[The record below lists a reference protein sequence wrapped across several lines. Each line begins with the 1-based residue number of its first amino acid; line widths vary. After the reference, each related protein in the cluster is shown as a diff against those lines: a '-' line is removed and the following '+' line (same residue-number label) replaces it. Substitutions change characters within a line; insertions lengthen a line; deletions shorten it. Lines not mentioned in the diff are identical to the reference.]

1 MTSAERS
8 YERARRRALRILT
21 ELGDEIHTARL
32 MAGAS
37 QTSVATAARLSRST
51 VSRIEAAK
59 LLHVSVL
66 EAVVL
71 ADAVGL
77 DVSFKAYPGR
87 SPTRDTAQAKRLQ
100 SLLGHVGRPLRH
112 ATEVPLPRREGAPEQ
127 RAWDAMLYAPDGET
141 GVELEQRLYDI
152 QAQMRRILLKWR
164 DSGAERLLLVIADTD
179 ANRRV
184 LRTFPEYFSSLPR
197 LKRSTVIAQLEAGV
211 RPETGYVLF

>member
-1 MTSAERS
+1 M
-8 YERARRRALRILT
+8 
-21 ELGDEIHTARL
+21 D
-32 MAGAS
+32 
-37 QTSVATAARLSRST
+37 
-51 VSRIEAAK
+51 
-59 LLHVSVL
+59 
-66 EAVVL
+66 AVVL

-87 SPTRDTAQAKRLQ
+87 SPTRDAGQAKRLQ
-100 SLLGHVGRPLRH
+100 SLLGHARPPLRC
-112 ATEVPLPRREGAPEQ
+112 ATEVPLPRREGVPEQ
-127 RAWDAMLYAPDGET
+127 RAWDALLVAPDGET

-211 RPETGYVLF
+211 RPEIGFVLF